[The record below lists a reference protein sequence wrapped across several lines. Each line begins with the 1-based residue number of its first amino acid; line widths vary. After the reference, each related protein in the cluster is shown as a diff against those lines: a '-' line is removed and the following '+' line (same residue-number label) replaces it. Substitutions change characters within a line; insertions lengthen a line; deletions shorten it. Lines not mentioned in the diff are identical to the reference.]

1 MPRSFRIIAFVLIVP
16 FLVQGCTGMLKSS
29 WRDFNAYFNTY
40 YNAKTSYER
49 GVELQEQQEI
59 TINPERPIRVHPT
72 PRRAG
77 LSDFEHAAQK
87 SGDVIRFHPRS
98 RWVDNSIM
106 MIGKSYFYQQR
117 YFSADQ
123 KFVELLASTSDP
135 ALSQEA
141 IFWRGRAA
149 LELENYV
156 EGVNY
161 IQSRLFSTE
170 FDWDRRLEADV
181 RLIIAQLLVAR
192 GEYEEAVDYIA
203 EALPDI
209 RSRRLEM
216 RAWFLYGQL
225 LESLERYGEA
235 FEAYGRAT
243 HQSNPNY
250 DLIYYADLKMGVVAR
265 KRGDLE
271 WAYDHF
277 VSMSRDDRHFSYIA
291 DIEFQIAR
299 TMHDREQYTAARQR
313 YEQVLRRRNNPP
325 ARETEAQI
333 YYGMAEIYRD
343 FYLDFTLTA
352 AYFDSSARQASNLE
366 RLPERFD
373 ADLMSRS
380 YGEYSR
386 LQGEVDRLDSLLWL
400 GELSEAEFDS
410 VIAEVRERKLAELE
424 QLERDQRRQQM
435 VTVADM
441 DQMGTQADED
451 TDNGF
456 LNHKNPQLMMQN
468 RQAFQAIWGA
478 RPLVD
483 DWRRMEA
490 VRLNIVRQFEEEGEQ
505 VDDVDEAIE
514 QALAPQPQQIEI
526 DLSDI
531 PFTPEEQ
538 AETRRMI
545 ASHEY
550 EIGNVFFT
558 SLAMPDSAA
567 RYYRRVMSR
576 FPDSELAPQA
586 IYSLSEL
593 YHSAGDTT
601 QAVQY
606 AMQLVD
612 FYPNTIYAERM
623 ADRFNLE
630 LAREDLVMSRE
641 DSISAAFQEI
651 VALRS
656 NENRAGELR
665 HFADRYP
672 ESEYA
677 PQALYRAVLDY
688 IEAAREDPS
697 YAYRIH
703 DLAMSRFVWEQET
716 EEYEVFRDS
725 VRTLLAD
732 SAYMAVTAR
741 IEEQRPV
748 DLRID
753 DEPEPGVDP
762 DTDAQELEPHDS
774 EHELDPEHEFEP
786 QQELEPEH
794 ELEPDPEQESG
805 LEQLQEQYPD
815 SLAVNGAEME
825 HESDTEP
832 ISETDPVAE
841 SEVESEVQTMQESV
855 TDPGSDPELAGEAG
869 GELEAETDLEADPE
883 PESQKTIRTA
893 QMHLQ
898 EILEKP
904 LPEPDFSELFP
915 YEGALWDSARVVLIT
930 LRNEYSD
937 FPRSRVVNALAEEI
951 EVDRVRALLVDT
963 ERVYAC
969 NELDERPDIEGG
981 VDGFIDTSG
990 FRDVINEHQ
999 ISGTVVI
1006 QVLIDQEGAPI
1017 EVHTEEE
1024 DDGMGIMLQ
1033 LLEAV
1038 EQHMR
1043 FTVPEFTGVP
1053 VQAECEYTIEFEYQG
1068 HVDD

>member
-1 MPRSFRIIAFVLIVP
+1 MSRSIRFIIFLIVLP
-16 FLVQGCTGMLKSS
+16 LLVQGCTGVKNS

-49 GVELQEQQEI
+49 GVELQNQQEI

-77 LSDFEHAAQK
+77 LSDFEHAAEK

-123 KFVELLASTSDP
+123 KFVELLATTSDP
-135 ALSQEA
+135 MLRQEA
-141 IFWRGRAA
+141 IFWRGRSA

-170 FDWDRRLEADV
+170 FEWDRRVEADV

-192 GEYEEAVDYIA
+192 GEYEEAVEYIA
-203 EALPDI
+203 EALPNI

-216 RAWFLYGQL
+216 RAYFLYGQL
-225 LESLERYGEA
+225 LESLGYYDEA
-235 FEAYGRAT
+235 FAAYDRAT

-250 DLIYYADLKMGVVAR
+250 DLIYYAELKMGIVAR

-271 WAYDHF
+271 WAYEHF
-277 VSMSRDDRHFSYIA
+277 SSMSRDDRHFNYIA
-291 DIEFQIAR
+291 AIEYEIAR
-299 TMHDREQYTAARQR
+299 TMHDMERYTAAKQR

-325 ARETEAQI
+325 ARETQALI
-333 YYGMAEIYRD
+333 FYGMAEIYRD
-343 FYLDFTLTA
+343 FYLDFNLTA
-352 AYFDSSARQASNLE
+352 AYFDSSSRQGNNPE
-366 RLPERFD
+366 RLPETFD

-386 LQGEVDRLDSLLWL
+386 LQGEVYRLDSLLWL
-400 GELSEAEFDS
+400 GQLSEAEFDS
-410 VIAEVRERKLAELE
+410 VIAEVREQKLAEIE
-424 QLERDQRRQQM
+424 QQEREQRRQQM

-441 DQMGTQADED
+441 EEMGTQADED

-456 LNHKNPQLMMQN
+456 LNHKNQQLMMQN
-468 RQAFQAIWGA
+468 RQAFQAFWGA

-490 VRLNIVRQFEEEGEQ
+490 VRVNIVRQFEEEGEQ
-505 VDDVDEAIE
+505 IDDVDQAIE
-514 QALAPQPQQIEI
+514 QAIAPQQQMVEI
-526 DLSDI
+526 DLSGI
-531 PFTPEEQ
+531 PFSPEEQ

-601 QAVQY
+601 QAIQY

-612 FYPNTIYAERM
+612 FYPQTIYAERM
-623 ADRFNLE
+623 AGRYNLDFV
-630 LAREDLVMSRE
+630 REDYVMTRE
-641 DSISAAFQEI
+641 DSISMAFNEI
-651 VALRS
+651 VAMS
-656 NENRAGELR
+656 QAENRAGELR
-665 HFADRYP
+665 RFAGTYP
-672 ESEYA
+672 ESEHA

-688 IEAAREDPS
+688 IEAAREDPQ
-697 YAYRIH
+697 YAYRIN
-703 DLAMSRFVWEQET
+703 DLATVRYIWEQERN
-716 EEYEVFRDS
+716 EYEVFRDS
-725 VRTLLAD
+725 VRALLAD
-732 SAYMAVTAR
+732 SAYMAVTVRLDEKRLDAVLPQEDSEPESGQEDYR
-741 IEEQRPV
+741 DAAEPDEPVQLPDVDAEPETADAEPETDAVPELEHDEEQA
-748 DLRID
+748 DQS
-753 DEPEPGVDP
+753 
-762 DTDAQELEPHDS
+762 DAARD
-774 EHELDPEHEFEP
+774 
-786 QQELEPEH
+786 
-794 ELEPDPEQESG
+794 LEPDADAEPARQPETDAVTEP
-805 LEQLQEQYPD
+805 ETETDAEPETADAEPETEAVTEPETADAEPD
-815 SLAVNGAEME
+815 S
-825 HESDTEP
+825 
-832 ISETDPVAE
+832 
-841 SEVESEVQTMQESV
+841 
-855 TDPGSDPELAGEAG
+855 
-869 GELEAETDLEADPE
+869 E
-883 PESQKTIRTA
+883 PETKTMRT
-893 QMHLQ
+893 HLQ
-898 EILEKP
+898 EIVEKP
-904 LPEPDFSELFP
+904 LPDPDYSDLFP

-951 EVDRVRALLVDT
+951 DVDRVRALLVDT
-963 ERVYAC
+963 DRIYPC
-969 NELDERPDIEGG
+969 NELDETPVIQGG
-981 VDGFIDTSG
+981 VDGFITDSG

-999 ISGTVVI
+999 ISGEVVI
-1006 QVLIDQEGAPI
+1006 RVLIGKDGSVS
-1017 EVHTEEE
+1017 EVHTTEE
-1024 DDGMGIMLQ
+1024 DDGIGIMTG

-1038 EQHMR
+1038 EQSMMLS
-1043 FTVPEFTGVP
+1043 VPEFTGVP
-1053 VQAECEYTIEFEYQG
+1053 VQAECEYTIAFDYE
-1068 HVDD
+1068 D

>member
-1 MPRSFRIIAFVLIVP
+1 MNRQQPVVPPTMSRSIRILALFIILP
-16 FLVQGCTGMLKSS
+16 LLVQSCTGVLQSS

-40 YNAKTSYER
+40 YNAKTSYDR
-49 GVELQEQQEI
+49 GLELQNQQEI

-87 SGDVIRFHPRS
+87 SADVIRFHPRS

-123 KFVELLASTSDP
+123 KFVELLATTSDSR
-135 ALSQEA
+135 LRQEA

-170 FDWDRRLEADV
+170 FEWDRRIEADV

-192 GEYEEAVDYIA
+192 GEYEEAVGYIA
-203 EALPDI
+203 DALPNI
-209 RSRRLEM
+209 RTRRKEM

-225 LESLERYGEA
+225 LESLQRYDEA
-235 FEAYGRAT
+235 FEAYARAT

-250 DLIYYADLKMGVVAR
+250 DLIYYAELKMGIVAR

-277 VSMSRDDRHFSYIA
+277 VSMSRDDRHFNYIA
-291 DIEFQIAR
+291 AIEYQIAR
-299 TMHDREQYTAARQR
+299 TMHDMERYTAARQR
-313 YEQVLRRRNNPP
+313 YEQVLRRRNNQPD
-325 ARETEAQI
+325 RETQALL

-343 FYLDFTLTA
+343 FYMDFTLTA
-352 AYFDSSARQASNLE
+352 AYFDSSARQANNPE
-366 RLPERFD
+366 RLPEHFD

-386 LQGEVDRLDSLLWL
+386 LQSEVNRLDSLLWL
-400 GELSEAEFDS
+400 GQLSEAEFDS
-410 VIAEVRERKLAELE
+410 VISEVRERKLAEIE
-424 QLERDQRRQQM
+424 QQEREQRRQQL
-435 VTVADM
+435 VTITDM
-441 DQMGTQADED
+441 DEMGTQADED

-456 LNHKNPQLMMQN
+456 LNHKNQQLMLQN
-468 RQAFQAIWGA
+468 RQAFQALWGA

-490 VRLNIVRQFEEEGEQ
+490 VRVNIVRQFEEEGEEIG
-505 VDDVDEAIE
+505 DVDQAIE
-514 QALAPQPQQIEI
+514 QAIAPQQQVVEI
-526 DLSDI
+526 DLSGI

-558 SLAMPDSAA
+558 ALAMPDSAA

-593 YHSAGDTT
+593 YQAAGDTT

-612 FYPNTIYAERM
+612 FYPNTVYAERM
-623 ADRFNLE
+623 AGRHNLD
-630 LAREDLVMSRE
+630 LVREDYVMTRE
-641 DSISAAFQEI
+641 DSISVAYLEITDMGPDRERAAK
-651 VALRS
+651 LRS
-656 NENRAGELR
+656 FAG
-665 HFADRYP
+665 AYP

-677 PQALYRAVLDY
+677 PRALYRAVLDY
-688 IEAAREDPS
+688 IEAAREEPL
-697 YAYRIH
+697 YAHRIQ
-703 DLAMSRFVWEQET
+703 DLSTVRFIREQE
-716 EEYEVFRDS
+716 EEEFEIFRDS
-725 VRTLLAD
+725 VRALLAD

-741 IEEQRPV
+741 LDEKRLGWIPESDELEVPQETEADTDTDESAALQEREADTYTEEPEVPQETEADTVTEEPQDSADVMEVPPEPADLQDADEAEGISEIHETDVPQLSETGHDELQRPE
-748 DLRID
+748 IA
-753 DEPEPGVDP
+753 PEDRPTQV
-762 DTDAQELEPHDS
+762 
-774 EHELDPEHEFEP
+774 
-786 QQELEPEH
+786 
-794 ELEPDPEQESG
+794 
-805 LEQLQEQYPD
+805 
-815 SLAVNGAEME
+815 
-825 HESDTEP
+825 
-832 ISETDPVAE
+832 
-841 SEVESEVQTMQESV
+841 
-855 TDPGSDPELAGEAG
+855 
-869 GELEAETDLEADPE
+869 
-883 PESQKTIRTA
+883 
-893 QMHLQ
+893 HLQ
-898 EILEKP
+898 EILDKT
-904 LPEPDFSELFP
+904 LPEPDFSDLFP

-930 LRNEYSD
+930 LRNEYAD
-937 FPRSRVVNALAEEI
+937 FPRSRIVNALAEEI

-963 ERVYAC
+963 DRVYGC
-969 NELDERPDIEGG
+969 NELDQRPEIEGG
-981 VDGFIDTSG
+981 VEGFIDASG

-999 ISGTVVI
+999 ISGTVAI
-1006 QVLIDQEGAPI
+1006 QVLINKDGSLA
-1017 EVHTEEE
+1017 EVSTEEE
-1024 DDGMGIMLQ
+1024 DDDLGIMTR
-1033 LLEAV
+1033 LLELV
-1038 EQHMR
+1038 ERSMH
-1043 FTVPEFTGVP
+1043 FSVPEFTGVP
-1053 VQAECEYTIEFEYQG
+1053 VMAECEYIIEFD
-1068 HVDD
+1068 H